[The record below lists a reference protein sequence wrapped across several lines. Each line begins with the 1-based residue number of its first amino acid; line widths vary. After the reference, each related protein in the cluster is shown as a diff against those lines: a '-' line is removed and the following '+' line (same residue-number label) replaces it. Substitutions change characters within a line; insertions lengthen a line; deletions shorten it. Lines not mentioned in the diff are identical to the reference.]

1 MSYDLLNR
9 MLTVPEAA
17 ELLNL
22 GRTAGYDAAH
32 RYEASNGEH
41 GIPVR
46 RIGGRLRVPPREFAE
61 KFGLDY
67 PLRRSSRDVDP
78 DESDPRGSRGSPRCP
93 RTRRSDLS

>member
-1 MSYDLLNR
+1 MSHDFVER
-9 MLTVPEAA
+9 MLSVPEAA
-17 ELLNL
+17 ELLGI

-41 GIPVR
+41 GMPVR

-61 KFGLDY
+61 KYGLDY

-78 DESDPRGSRGSPRCP
+78 DESGPRGARGSPRC
-93 RTRRSDLS
+93 TRGRKSHMS

>member
-1 MSYDLLNR
+1 MSDFLIDR

-41 GIPVR
+41 GMPVR

-61 KFGLDY
+61 KYGLDY

-78 DESDPRGSRGSPRCP
+78 DESDRRGPRESPTCQ
-93 RTRRSDLS
+93 RTRRPPRF